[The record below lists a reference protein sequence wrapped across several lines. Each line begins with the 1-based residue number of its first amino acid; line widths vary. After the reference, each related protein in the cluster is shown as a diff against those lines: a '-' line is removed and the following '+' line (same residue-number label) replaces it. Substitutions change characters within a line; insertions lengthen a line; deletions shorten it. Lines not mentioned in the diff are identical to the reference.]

1 MTLFGRFREEFFK
14 SSDEICSETIS
25 SSSNSDETSIASISF
40 SIDVLISSVDWPVT
54 EVSVVV
60 VRSCNLFV
68 EDLLVPEIDSE
79 LEDLGQ
85 DFEENFE
92 DMEEDFD
99 GVGDDLEVSLEDFGD
114 RTERMIGIGVSTEP
128 GFPAI
133 SF

>member
-1 MTLFGRFREEFFK
+1 MTLFGRVREEFFK

>member
-85 DFEENFE
+85 DFEENF
-92 DMEEDFD
+92 
-99 GVGDDLEVSLEDFGD
+99 DDLEVSLEDFGD

-128 GFPAI
+128 GLPAI

>member
-99 GVGDDLEVSLEDFGD
+99 GFRPAQVFRSYLSNSPSLMTPCRFPNFLLLDFEV
-114 RTERMIGIGVSTEP
+114 
-128 GFPAI
+128 
-133 SF
+133 